1 MNYPTIQLAA
11 LSLLFGTSAL
21 ATAEASESPVYDY
34 VSGYYQLV
42 EFDETETGID
52 AEPDGFGLEF
62 SKQIN
67 DFMYVIASYDDISG
81 DYQIGNLLFSADT
94 SLLLAG
100 VGFKHSTSDVSDLF
114 FEPSLVYVTDDFN
127 GDSEDD
133 LGFAAKIGFNHAF
146 NSVFHLKGF
155 LRHISVLDSHTNSYG
170 AEGRILFS
178 ESVDG
183 ILGLEANSDEK
194 IFKAGVSF
202 RF

>member
-1 MNYPTIQLAA
+1 MKYPTVHIAA
-11 LSLLFGTSAL
+11 LSLLFGACAS
-21 ATAEASESPVYDY
+21 ATAGASESPVYDY

-42 EFDETETGID
+42 DFDETETGIN

-81 DYQIGNLLFSADT
+81 DYEIGNFIFSADT
-94 SLLLAG
+94 SVLMAG
-100 VGFKHSTSDVSDLF
+100 VGFKHSTSDVSDVF
-114 FEPSLVYVTDDFN
+114 FEPSVVYVDQDFN

-133 LGFAAKIGFNHAF
+133 TGFGAKIGFTHVF
-146 NSVFHLKGF
+146 NTAFHLKGF
-155 LRHISVLDSHTNSYG
+155 LRHVSVMDAHTNSYG

-178 ESVDG
+178 DSIHG
-183 ILGLEANSDEK
+183 ILGAEANSDEK
-194 IFKAGVSF
+194 LYKAGLSF